1 MSRSILKPARVEAMA
16 AFQANGA
23 VATAE
28 ATAAAEVPGQILQWL
43 AQLKL
48 LHHVPFRYLVPDERM
63 LPPES
68 IRFFH
73 VDLNW
78 LDALIDGAYS
88 IGRYASGLGQDTLH
102 NRVEG
107 ALVESLVPAIHQ
119 AARYRRAA
127 QFGAAVADDLA
138 PFEAV
143 TGFLLRSQV
152 VKGWPGLQANA
163 YAKGNSPN
171 DPAWDGTSLKP
182 LRLEHLSEEIFLG
195 LFEGECHRLD
205 LHEPSEGLHFGF
217 DTAQDD
223 RLAKNLRDPA
233 TGASLSM
240 ALGDED
246 LEAHHIFR
254 PASNPA
260 SSPAAIGATPG
271 APGRTG
277 QVLNLYNLSAL
288 LFSRLTAAQVGYEQP
303 VAALTVTAT
312 AVPVSGLA
320 DTMHA
325 LAASDFAL
333 QMVHGVGMVSF
344 YNDDGAQHGR

>member
-1 MSRSILKPARVEAMA
+1 MSRSILKPAHVEAMA
-16 AFQANGA
+16 AFDANGS
-23 VATAE
+23 ATTPE
-28 ATAAAEVPGQILQWL
+28 ATAADVPRQIMQWL

-48 LHHVPFRYLVPDERM
+48 LHNVPFRYLVPDERM

-88 IGRYASGLGQDTLH
+88 IGRYASGLGQGTLH

-107 ALVESLVPAIHQ
+107 ALAESLAPALNR
-119 AARYRRAA
+119 AARSRRRQ
-127 QFGAAVADDLA
+127 QFGAAMADDPA

-163 YAKGNSPN
+163 YAKGNSPEE
-171 DPAWDGTSLKP
+171 PTWDGTSLKA
-182 LRLEHLSEEIFLG
+182 LRLEHLSEETFFG
-195 LFEGECHRLD
+195 LFEGDCHRLD

-217 DTAQDD
+217 DASQDG
-223 RLAKNLRDPA
+223 RRSKKLRDPA
-233 TGASLSM
+233 TGASLSTEL
-240 ALGDED
+240 AGED
-246 LEAHHIFR
+246 FDAHDIFR
-254 PASNPA
+254 PAPK
-260 SSPAAIGATPG
+260 GAMLG
-271 APGRTG
+271 APERTERTG
-277 QVLNLYNLSAL
+277 RVLNLYNLSAL

-303 VAALTVTAT
+303 VAALTASGT

-320 DTMHA
+320 ETMHP

-344 YNDDGAQHGR
+344 YNSDGAQHGG